1 MSKLSEATRTDI
13 RRIGGE
19 LSRLTFEILTVT
31 GIGYEDEDEPT
42 QKRLTETMDLIDQA
56 IQHLADII
64 TSDQTEENGSSDE
77 E

>member
-1 MSKLSEATRTDI
+1 MSNLPEATRADI

-31 GIGYEDEDEPT
+31 GIGYENEDEPT
-42 QKRLTETMDLIDQA
+42 QKRLTEAMNLIDQA
-56 IQHLADII
+56 IQHMAEII
-64 TSDQTEENGSSDE
+64 TGDQIEENGLNDE

>member
-1 MSKLSEATRTDI
+1 MSNLPEATRADI

-31 GIGYEDEDEPT
+31 GIGYENEDEPT
-42 QKRLTETMDLIDQA
+42 QKRLTEAMNLIDQA
-56 IQHLADII
+56 IQHMAEII
-64 TSDQTEENGSSDE
+64 TDDQIEENGVNDE